1 MPTRNPCA
9 TGGDAPGRSRDL
21 VAPMTSRFQADV
33 EAIDRLDAVKTAL
46 QVLRQATGLRI
57 ALVARVAPDSWTTC
71 AILDDVGLGLRPGD
85 PLDVT
90 TTF

>member
-1 MPTRNPCA
+1 
-9 TGGDAPGRSRDL
+9 
-21 VAPMTSRFQADV
+21 MTSMYQADV
-33 EAIDRLDAVKTAL
+33 EAINRLDAVKTAL
-46 QVLRQATGLRI
+46 HVLRRATGLRI
-57 ALVARVAPDSWTTC
+57 SLVARVTADTWTTC

>member
-1 MPTRNPCA
+1 MA
-9 TGGDAPGRSRDL
+9 SRIE
-21 VAPMTSRFQADV
+21 ADV

-46 QVLRQATGLRI
+46 QVLRRATGLRI
-57 ALVARVAPDSWTTC
+57 SLVARVTPDSWTTC
-71 AILDDVGLGLRPGD
+71 AILDDVGLGLAPGD